1 MRSRAFRPIAT
12 ILSLLLMAAVPV
24 HAGPLTFA
32 DVVHA
37 MANMQNGGQNPEL
50 RLRTIQQQGSTPTT
64 AGTQTPARS
73 SNGAPQSGSANGT
86 ATSGSNGTAAAPG
99 QPVPLV
105 SDTQTPTSQ
114 QQGPAI
120 QVTQG
125 DTQGTV
131 CDCGEVRTRPG
142 FPLWWLAGI
151 PAICLTGIC
160 THGHTNHQC
169 IPGPGEDSNCEKTTT
184 TIPEPASLLLLGS
197 GLAALGA
204 GARRR
209 YHRVK
214 LNQQEAVATEV

>member
-24 HAGPLTFA
+24 HASPLTFA
-32 DVVHA
+32 DVVHV

-64 AGTQTPARS
+64 GTPAPARS
-73 SNGAPQSGSANGT
+73 SNGTAPDAGNGSR
-86 ATSGSNGTAAAPG
+86 AAAPG
-99 QPVPLV
+99 QPSSLI
-105 SDTQTPTSQ
+105 SGTQTQTPTQQ
-114 QQGPAI
+114 QQGATI

-160 THGHTNHQC
+160 TTDHSKKC
-169 IPGPGEDSNCEKTTT
+169 IPGPGQDSNCQTTTT